1 MKIGVLQADTV
12 SEEFQADHGNYP
24 TMFENML
31 KSAGKQVL
39 GSAIEVA
46 HYNIMQS
53 QFPKKLN
60 ECDAYII
67 TGSKKSVYDD
77 EPWIH
82 KFRGFLVELNDAKK
96 IVIGICF
103 GHQLIA
109 DALGGKTELA
119 KGGWG
124 VGVHQ
129 STITNKKKFMN
140 PPLDYFSV
148 IVSHQDQ
155 VAELPSDAERL
166 AASEFCP
173 NAMFQIGKHILTF
186 QGHPEFTKGYSRAL
200 LESRKDIIGDLIYE
214 LGCASLKIELHS
226 EILAQ
231 WIIRFINNE

>member
-12 SEEFQADHGNYP
+12 SEEFQADYGNYP

-109 DALGGKTELA
+109 DALGGKTYRRVPTPLRST
-119 KGGWG
+119 G
-124 VGVHQ
+124 VLFHSRV
-129 STITNKKKFMN
+129 
-140 PPLDYFSV
+140 SV
-148 IVSHQDQ
+148 ISIVEYSI
-155 VAELPSDAERL
+155 VGWWRG
-166 AASEFCP
+166 AASSAASP
-173 NAMFQIGKHILTF
+173 GALPLSLT
-186 QGHPEFTKGYSRAL
+186 PALPRPRARPW
-200 LESRKDIIGDLIYE
+200 S
-214 LGCASLKIELHS
+214 A
-226 EILAQ
+226 
-231 WIIRFINNE
+231 